1 MDSALYGETEQLTKI
16 MHFEY
21 FQIDRFQNAKCMQST
36 LYGERKR
43 NFQKR
48 VFQVFISLLSTKTLK
63 KKHGKHW

>member
-1 MDSALYGETEQLTKI
+1 MDSALYGETTYMKNLYEKQLTKI

-21 FQIDRFQNAKCMQST
+21 FQIDGFQNAKCMQST

-48 VFQVFISLLSTKTLK
+48 VF
-63 KKHGKHW
+63 